1 MNKRGRMVMKDASGV
16 TVVDLLITIMII
28 GILAAVTAPQLRGL
42 LKSYQ
47 VTGATRLIWVDLQRA
62 RMLAIKENGTIR
74 VDFTT
79 STSYSIKRDA
89 TGVVVVSRNL
99 SSNYPGI
106 TIDVTGNSVSFGSTG
121 IVPSSVPS
129 SSQLVQV
136 KGPSGSKKSFTVTAT
151 GRIGS
156 IS

>member
-1 MNKRGRMVMKDASGV
+1 MNKRGRMAMKDAPGV

-28 GILAAVTAPQLRGL
+28 GILAACTAPQLRGL

-74 VDFTT
+74 VDFPT
-79 STSYSIKRDA
+79 STSYTITRVA

-99 SSNYPGI
+99 SPSYPGM
-106 TIDVTGNSVSFGSTG
+106 TIGITGNSVSFGSTG
-121 IVPSSVPS
+121 TVPSSVPS
-129 SSQLVQV
+129 SSQIVQV
-136 KGPSGSKKSFTVTAT
+136 QGASDRKSFTVAAT